1 MTLFKQFYD
10 GLMATEATQRDEE
23 ILQRYTLP
31 ERLSARKLNKTSI
44 I

>member
-1 MTLFKQFYD
+1 MTIFKQFYD

-23 ILQRYTLP
+23 VLQRYTLP
-31 ERLSARKLNKTSI
+31 ERLTTRKLHKYGI

>member
-1 MTLFKQFYD
+1 MTIFRQFYD

-31 ERLSARKLNKTSI
+31 AKLTDRDLNKTGI

>member
-1 MTLFKQFYD
+1 MTIFKQFYD

-31 ERLSARKLNKTSI
+31 AKLTERDLNRTSVV
-44 I
+44 